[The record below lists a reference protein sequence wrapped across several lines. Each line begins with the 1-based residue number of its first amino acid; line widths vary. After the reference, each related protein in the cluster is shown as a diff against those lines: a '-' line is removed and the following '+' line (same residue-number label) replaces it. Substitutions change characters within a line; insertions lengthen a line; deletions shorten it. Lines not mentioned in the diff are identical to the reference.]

1 MNLSK
6 PLSLRL
12 SLSLLLGLS
21 ALAGDN
27 YVRVPL
33 PPKDVAKT
41 FLVASDPVNRDGT
54 FNAVAQ
60 APAKEKKG
68 VKAVPLGLVPR
79 SILAKSKGGNDAPVQ
94 AYILGVQPAPGE
106 VVKSRAVG
114 LVIRTVA
121 GKDETRVALVAWD
134 SNLGSCRSLD
144 DVEKLAPGT
153 LASLKEG
160 FGPAKD
166 PAFATKGRKEALRF
180 LGDAITDF
188 ICAYVTDAD
197 KRPLDKDGNPMVYP
211 WAGAR
216 NIGE

>member
-6 PLSLRL
+6 PISLRL

-27 YVRVPL
+27 YTRVPL
-33 PPKDVAKT
+33 PTKDVAKT

-54 FNAVAQ
+54 YNAVAL
-60 APAKEKKG
+60 APAKAKKD

-94 AYILGVQPAPGE
+94 AYLLGVQPAAGE
-106 VVKSRAVG
+106 VVKGRAIG
-114 LVIRTVA
+114 LVVRTVA
-121 GKDETRVALVAWD
+121 GKEETRVAIAAWNG
-134 SNLGSCRSLD
+134 NLGSCRSLD
-144 DVEKLAPGT
+144 EVEKLAPGT
-153 LASLKEG
+153 LAALKDG
-160 FGPAKD
+160 FGAKD
-166 PAFATKGRKEALRF
+166 ATFATKGRKEALRF

-188 ICAYVTDAD
+188 SCAYVTDAD
-197 KRPLDKDGNPMVYP
+197 KRPLDKDGNPMLYK

>member
-1 MNLSK
+1 MTMNLTKSL
-6 PLSLRL
+6 PLA
-12 SLSLLLGLS
+12 LLLLAGLS

-41 FLVASDPVNRDGT
+41 FLVAWEPVNRDGT
-54 FNAVAQ
+54 YHAVAQ

-68 VKAVPLGLVPR
+68 VKAVPLGLVPQ
-79 SILAKSKGGNDAPVQ
+79 SIVAKSKGGNDAPVV
-94 AYILGVQPAPGE
+94 AYILGVQPAAGE
-106 VVKSRAVG
+106 LMKGRPVG

-121 GKDETRVALVAWD
+121 GKDETRVVLGAWEGT
-134 SNLGSCRSLD
+134 LGSCRSLD
-144 DVEKLAPGT
+144 EVEKLAPGT
-153 LASLKEG
+153 LESLKAA

-166 PAFATKGRKEALRF
+166 ATFATKGRKEALRF

-188 ICAYVTDAD
+188 ICAYVTDAN
-197 KRPLDKDGNPMVYP
+197 KRPLDANGNPQLYK

>member
-6 PLSLRL
+6 PISLRL

-21 ALAGDN
+21 ALAGEK
-27 YVRVPL
+27 YTRVPL
-33 PPKDVAKT
+33 PTKDVAKT

-54 FNAVAQ
+54 YNAVAL
-60 APAKEKKG
+60 APAKVKKG

-94 AYILGVQPAPGE
+94 AYILGVQPTAGD
-106 VVKSRAVG
+106 VVKGRAVG

-121 GKDETRVALVAWD
+121 GKDETRVALAAWD
-134 SNLGSCRSLD
+134 GNLGSCRSLEE
-144 DVEKLAPGT
+144 VEKLAPGT
-153 LASLKEG
+153 LAAMKGG
-160 FGPAKD
+160 FGAKD
-166 PAFATKGRKEALRF
+166 ATFATKGRKEALRF

-188 ICAYVTDAD
+188 SCAFVTDAD
-197 KRPLDKDGNPMVYP
+197 KRPLDSEGNPKLYK